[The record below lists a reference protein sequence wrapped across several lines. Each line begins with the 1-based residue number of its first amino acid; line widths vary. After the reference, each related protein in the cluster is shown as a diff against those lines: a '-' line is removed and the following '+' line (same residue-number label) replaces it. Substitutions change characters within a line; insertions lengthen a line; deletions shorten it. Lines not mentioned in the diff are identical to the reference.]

1 MLMPSIFNNSLF
13 DEMMD
18 FPFGRDFF
26 GDTGHM
32 LGEYRTGMMKT
43 DVKEADGVYE
53 VDMEL
58 PGYKKEDISAKLEKG
73 YLTITAMKNEENN
86 QNDAEGRY
94 IRRERYSGQCS
105 RSFFVGENVRQEDI
119 HARFEDGILK
129 LTVPKTEPAKIEEQ
143 KYISIEG

>member
-26 GDTGHM
+26 GDSGRM
-32 LGEYRTGMMKT
+32 LNDYRTGVMKT
-43 DVKEADGVYE
+43 DVIEADGVYE

-58 PGYKKEDISAKLEKG
+58 PGYKKEDVSARLDKG
-73 YLTITAMKNEENN
+73 YLTITAVKNEENN
-86 QNDAEGRY
+86 ENGGNGKY
-94 IRRERYSGQCS
+94 IRRERYCGQCS
-105 RSFFVGENVRQEDI
+105 RTFYIGENVRQEDI
-119 HARFEDGILK
+119 HAKFEDGILK
-129 LTVPKTEPAKIEEQ
+129 LTVPKTQPAKIEEQ

>member
-1 MLMPSIFNNSLF
+1 MLMPSISNNSLF

-26 GDTGHM
+26 GDSGRM
-32 LGEYRTGMMKT
+32 LNDYRTGVMKT

-58 PGYKKEDISAKLEKG
+58 PGYKKEDVSARLDKG
-73 YLTITAMKNEENN
+73 YLTITAVKNEENN
-86 QNDAEGRY
+86 ENGGNGKY
-94 IRRERYSGQCS
+94 IRRERYCGQCS
-105 RSFFVGENVRQEDI
+105 RTFYVGENVRQEDI
-119 HARFEDGILK
+119 HAKFEDGILK
-129 LTVPKTEPAKIEEQ
+129 LTVPKTQPAKIEEQ

>member
-26 GDTGHM
+26 GDSGRM
-32 LGEYRTGMMKT
+32 LNDYRTGVMKT

-58 PGYKKEDISAKLEKG
+58 PGYKKEDVSARLDKG
-73 YLTITAMKNEENN
+73 YLTITAVNNEENN
-86 QNDAEGRY
+86 ENGGNGKY
-94 IRRERYSGQCS
+94 IRRERYCGQCS
-105 RSFFVGENVRQEDI
+105 RTFYVGENVHQEDI
-119 HARFEDGILK
+119 HAKFEDGILK
-129 LTVPKTEPAKIEEQ
+129 LTVPKTQPAKIEEQ

>member
-26 GDTGHM
+26 GDSGRM
-32 LGEYRTGMMKT
+32 LNEYRTGVMKT

-58 PGYKKEDISAKLEKG
+58 PGYKKEDVSAKLDKG
-73 YLTITAMKNEENN
+73 YLTITAVKNEENN
-86 QNDAEGRY
+86 GNDGDGKY

-105 RSFFVGENVRQEDI
+105 RTFYVGENVRQEDI
-119 HARFEDGILK
+119 HANLK
-129 LTVPKTEPAKIEEQ
+129 MVF
-143 KYISIEG
+143 

>member
-26 GDTGHM
+26 GDSGRM
-32 LGEYRTGMMKT
+32 LNDYRTGVMKT
-43 DVKEADGVYE
+43 DLKEADGVYE

-58 PGYKKEDISAKLEKG
+58 PGYKKEDVSARLDKG
-73 YLTITAMKNEENN
+73 YLTITAVKNEENN
-86 QNDAEGRY
+86 ENGGNGKY
-94 IRRERYSGQCS
+94 IRRERYCGQCS
-105 RSFFVGENVRQEDI
+105 RTFYVGENVRQEDI
-119 HARFEDGILK
+119 HAKFEDGILK
-129 LTVPKTEPAKIEEQ
+129 LTVPKTQPAKIEEQ

>member
-26 GDTGHM
+26 GDSGRM
-32 LGEYRTGMMKT
+32 LNDYRTGVMKT

-58 PGYKKEDISAKLEKG
+58 PGYKKEDVSARLDKG
-73 YLTITAMKNEENN
+73 YLTITAVKNEENN
-86 QNDAEGRY
+86 ENGGNGKY
-94 IRRERYSGQCS
+94 IRRERYCGQCS
-105 RSFFVGENVRQEDI
+105 RTFYVGENVRQEDI
-119 HARFEDGILK
+119 HAKFEDGILK
-129 LTVPKTEPAKIEEQ
+129 WTVPKTQPAKIEEQ

>member
-26 GDTGHM
+26 GNSGRM
-32 LGEYRTGMMKT
+32 LNDYRTGVMKT

-58 PGYKKEDISAKLEKG
+58 PGYKKEDVSARLDKG
-73 YLTITAMKNEENN
+73 YLTITAVKNEENN
-86 QNDAEGRY
+86 ENGGNGKY
-94 IRRERYSGQCS
+94 IRRERYCGQCS
-105 RSFFVGENVRQEDI
+105 RTFYVGENVRQEDI
-119 HARFEDGILK
+119 HAKFEDGILK
-129 LTVPKTEPAKIEEQ
+129 LTVPKTQPAKIEEQ

>member
-26 GDTGHM
+26 GDSGRM
-32 LGEYRTGMMKT
+32 LNDYRTGVMKT
-43 DVKEADGVYE
+43 AVKEADGVYE

-58 PGYKKEDISAKLEKG
+58 PGYKKEDVSARLDKG
-73 YLTITAMKNEENN
+73 YLTITAVKNEENN
-86 QNDAEGRY
+86 ENGGNGKY
-94 IRRERYSGQCS
+94 IRRERYCGQCS
-105 RSFFVGENVRQEDI
+105 RTFYVGENVRQEDI
-119 HARFEDGILK
+119 HAKFEDGILK
-129 LTVPKTEPAKIEEQ
+129 LTVPKTQPAKIEEQ

>member
-26 GDTGHM
+26 SNPGHM
-32 LGEYRTGMMKT
+32 PNEYRTGVMKT
-43 DVKEADGVYE
+43 DVKEVDGVYE

-58 PGYKKEDISAKLEKG
+58 PGYKKEDVSAKLEKG
-73 YLTITAMKNEENN
+73 YLTITASKNAEN
-86 QNDAEGRY
+86 DTKDDDGKY

-105 RSFFVGENVRQEDI
+105 RTFYVGTNVRQEDI
-119 HARFEDGILK
+119 HAKFEDGILK
-129 LTVPKTEPAKIEEQ
+129 LIVPKTEPAKIEEQ

>member
-26 GDTGHM
+26 SNPGHM
-32 LGEYRTGMMKT
+32 LNEYRTGVMKT
-43 DVKEADGVYE
+43 DVKEVDGVYE

-58 PGYKKEDISAKLEKG
+58 PGYKKEDVSAKLEKG
-73 YLTITAMKNEENN
+73 YLTITASKNAEN
-86 QNDAEGRY
+86 DTKDDDGKY

-105 RSFFVGENVRQEDI
+105 RTFYVGTNVRQEDI
-119 HARFEDGILK
+119 HAKFEDGILK
-129 LTVPKTEPAKIEEQ
+129 LIVPKTEPTKIEEQ

>member
-26 GDTGHM
+26 GDSGRM
-32 LGEYRTGMMKT
+32 LNDYRPGVMKT

-58 PGYKKEDISAKLEKG
+58 PGYKKEDVSARLDKG
-73 YLTITAMKNEENN
+73 YLTITAVKNEENN
-86 QNDAEGRY
+86 ANGGNGKY
-94 IRRERYSGQCS
+94 IRRERYCGQCS
-105 RSFFVGENVRQEDI
+105 RTFYVGENVRQEDI
-119 HARFEDGILK
+119 HAKFEDGILK
-129 LTVPKTEPAKIEEQ
+129 LTVPKTQPAKIEEQ

>member
-1 MLMPSIFNNSLF
+1 MLMPSIFHNSLV

-26 GDTGHM
+26 GDSGRM
-32 LGEYRTGMMKT
+32 LNEYRTGVMKT

-58 PGYKKEDISAKLEKG
+58 PGYKKEDVSAKLDKG
-73 YLTITAMKNEENN
+73 YLTITAVKNEENN
-86 QNDAEGRY
+86 ANDGDGKY

-105 RSFFVGENVRQEDI
+105 RTFYVGENVRQEDI
-119 HARFEDGILK
+119 HAKFEDGILK

>member
-26 GDTGHM
+26 GDSGRM
-32 LGEYRTGMMKT
+32 LNDYRTGVMKT

-58 PGYKKEDISAKLEKG
+58 PGYKKEDVSARLEKVN
-73 YLTITAMKNEENN
+73 LKITAVKNEENN
-86 QNDAEGRY
+86 ENGGNGKY
-94 IRRERYSGQCS
+94 IRRERYCGQCS
-105 RSFFVGENVRQEDI
+105 RTFYVGENVRQEDI
-119 HARFEDGILK
+119 HAKFEDGILK
-129 LTVPKTEPAKIEEQ
+129 LTVPKTQPAKIEEQ

>member
-26 GDTGHM
+26 GDSGRM
-32 LGEYRTGMMKT
+32 LNDYRTGVMKP
-43 DVKEADGVYE
+43 DEKKADGVYE

-58 PGYKKEDISAKLEKG
+58 PGYKKEDVSARLDKG
-73 YLTITAMKNEENN
+73 YLTITAVKNEENN
-86 QNDAEGRY
+86 ENGGNGKY
-94 IRRERYSGQCS
+94 IRRERYCGQCS
-105 RSFFVGENVRQEDI
+105 RTFYVGENVRQEDI
-119 HARFEDGILK
+119 HAKFEDGILK
-129 LTVPKTEPAKIEEQ
+129 LTVPKTQPAKIEEQ

>member
-26 GDTGHM
+26 GDSGRM
-32 LGEYRTGMMKT
+32 LNDYRTGVMKT

-58 PGYKKEDISAKLEKG
+58 PGYKKEDVSARLDKG
-73 YLTITAMKNEENN
+73 YLTITAVKNEENN
-86 QNDAEGRY
+86 ENGGNGKY
-94 IRRERYSGQCS
+94 IRRERYCGQCY
-105 RSFFVGENVRQEDI
+105 RTFYVGENVRQEDI
-119 HARFEDGILK
+119 HAKFEDGILK
-129 LTVPKTEPAKIEEQ
+129 LTVPKTQPAKIEEQ

>member
-1 MLMPSIFNNSLF
+1 MLMPSIFNNRLF

-26 GDTGHM
+26 GDSGRM
-32 LGEYRTGMMKT
+32 LNDYRTGVMKT

-58 PGYKKEDISAKLEKG
+58 PGYKKEDVSARLDKG
-73 YLTITAMKNEENN
+73 YLTVTAVKNEENN
-86 QNDAEGRY
+86 ENDGNGKY
-94 IRRERYSGQCS
+94 IRRERYCGQCS
-105 RSFFVGENVRQEDI
+105 RTFYVGENVRQEDI
-119 HARFEDGILK
+119 HAKFEDGILK
-129 LTVPKTEPAKIEEQ
+129 LTVPKTQPAKIEEQ

>member
-26 GDTGHM
+26 GDSGRM
-32 LGEYRTGMMKT
+32 LNDYRTGVMKT
-43 DVKEADGVYE
+43 DVKEGDGVYE

-58 PGYKKEDISAKLEKG
+58 PGYKKEDVSARLDKG
-73 YLTITAMKNEENN
+73 YLTITAVKNEENN
-86 QNDAEGRY
+86 ENGGNGKY
-94 IRRERYSGQCS
+94 IRRERYCGQCS
-105 RSFFVGENVRQEDI
+105 RTFYVGENVRQEDI
-119 HARFEDGILK
+119 HAKFEDGILK
-129 LTVPKTEPAKIEEQ
+129 LTVPKTQPAKIEEQ

>member
-1 MLMPSIFNNSLF
+1 MLMPSIVNNSLF

-26 GDTGHM
+26 GDSGRM
-32 LGEYRTGMMKT
+32 LNDYRTGVMKT

-58 PGYKKEDISAKLEKG
+58 PGYKKEDVSARLDKG
-73 YLTITAMKNEENN
+73 YLTITAVKNEENN
-86 QNDAEGRY
+86 ENGGNGKY
-94 IRRERYSGQCS
+94 IRRERYCGQSS
-105 RSFFVGENVRQEDI
+105 RTFYVGENVRQEDI
-119 HARFEDGILK
+119 HAKFEDGILK
-129 LTVPKTEPAKIEEQ
+129 LTVPKTQPAKIEEQ

>member
-26 GDTGHM
+26 GDTSRM

>member
-26 GDTGHM
+26 GDSARM
-32 LGEYRTGMMKT
+32 PNDYRTGVMKT

-58 PGYKKEDISAKLEKG
+58 PGYKKEDVSARLDKG
-73 YLTITAMKNEENN
+73 YLTITAVKNEENN
-86 QNDAEGRY
+86 ENGGNGKY
-94 IRRERYSGQCS
+94 IRRERYCGQCS
-105 RSFFVGENVRQEDI
+105 RTFYVGENVHQEDI
-119 HARFEDGILK
+119 HAKFEDGILK
-129 LTVPKTEPAKIEEQ
+129 LTVPKTQPAKIEEQ

>member
-26 GDTGHM
+26 GDSGRM
-32 LGEYRTGMMKT
+32 LNDYRTGVMKT

-58 PGYKKEDISAKLEKG
+58 PGYKKEDVSARLDKG
-73 YLTITAMKNEENN
+73 YLTITAVKNEENN
-86 QNDAEGRY
+86 ENGGNGKY
-94 IRRERYSGQCS
+94 IRRERYCGQCS
-105 RSFFVGENVRQEDI
+105 RTFYVGENVRQEDI
-119 HARFEDGILK
+119 HAKFEDGIFE
-129 LTVPKTEPAKIEEQ
+129 VDCAKNTTGQ
-143 KYISIEG
+143 N

>member
-26 GDTGHM
+26 GDSGRM
-32 LGEYRTGMMKT
+32 LNDYRTGVMKT

-58 PGYKKEDISAKLEKG
+58 PGYKKEDVSARLDKG
-73 YLTITAMKNEENN
+73 YLTITAVNNENGGN
-86 QNDAEGRY
+86 GKY
-94 IRRERYSGQCS
+94 IRRERYCGQCS
-105 RSFFVGENVRQEDI
+105 RTFYVGENVRQEDI
-119 HARFEDGILK
+119 HAKFEDGILK
-129 LTVPKTEPAKIEEQ
+129 LTVPKTQPAKIEEQ

>member
-26 GDTGHM
+26 GDSGRM
-32 LGEYRTGMMKT
+32 LNDYRTGVMKT

-53 VDMEL
+53 VDMDL
-58 PGYKKEDISAKLEKG
+58 PGYKKEDVSARLDKG
-73 YLTITAMKNEENN
+73 YLTITAVKNEENN
-86 QNDAEGRY
+86 ENGGNGKY
-94 IRRERYSGQCS
+94 IRRERYCGQCS
-105 RSFFVGENVRQEDI
+105 RTFYVGENVRQEDI
-119 HARFEDGILK
+119 HAKFEDGILK
-129 LTVPKTEPAKIEEQ
+129 LTVPKTQPAKIEEQ

>member
-1 MLMPSIFNNSLF
+1 MN
-13 DEMMD
+13 
-18 FPFGRDFF
+18 
-26 GDTGHM
+26 
-32 LGEYRTGMMKT
+32 EYRTGMMKT

-58 PGYKKEDISAKLEKG
+58 PGYKKQDISAKLEKG
-73 YLTITAMKNEENN
+73 YLTITAVKNEENN
-86 QNDAEGRY
+86 EGNPDSRY

-129 LTVPKTEPAKIEEQ
+129 LTIPKTEPAKIEEQ
-143 KYISIEG
+143 KYIAIEG

>member
-26 GDTGHM
+26 GDSGRM
-32 LGEYRTGMMKT
+32 MNEYRTGMMKT

-58 PGYKKEDISAKLEKG
+58 PGYKKEDISANLEKG
-73 YLTITAMKNEENN
+73 YLTITAVKNEENN
-86 QNDAEGRY
+86 EGNSGSRY

-143 KYISIEG
+143 KYIAIEG

>member
-13 DEMMD
+13 DEMLD

-26 GDTGHM
+26 SNSGHM
-32 LGEYRTGMMKT
+32 LNEYRTGVMKT

-58 PGYKKEDISAKLEKG
+58 PGYKKEDVSAKLEKG
-73 YLTITAMKNEENN
+73 YLTITASKNAEN
-86 QNDAEGRY
+86 DTKDDDGKY

-105 RSFFVGENVRQEDI
+105 RTFYVGENVRQEDI
-119 HARFEDGILK
+119 HAKFEDGILK

>member
-26 GDTGHM
+26 GDSGRM
-32 LGEYRTGMMKT
+32 LNDYRTGVMKT

-58 PGYKKEDISAKLEKG
+58 PGYKKEDVSARLDKG
-73 YLTITAMKNEENN
+73 YLTITAVKNEENN
-86 QNDAEGRY
+86 ENGGNGKY
-94 IRRERYSGQCS
+94 IRRERYCGQ
-105 RSFFVGENVRQEDI
+105 
-119 HARFEDGILK
+119 
-129 LTVPKTEPAKIEEQ
+129 
-143 KYISIEG
+143 